1 MGLLDLFRRR
11 TTAPPEVTEW
21 WQSANALTTAPT
33 VDGVAALKASI
44 VSDEEAPD
52 VADAQREMV
61 EGLEALLALPPEGLP
76 VLTTQHRVIGGDACH
91 YLTPASLGDQVDGG
105 GKLFVTS
112 TRLVFA
118 GGGVQT
124 WPWHLVTRVDRV
136 ERDLVVALKGRP
148 PVRLRLNTYEDA
160 LVVCALATR
169 LRR

>member
-1 MGLLDLFRRR
+1 M
-11 TTAPPEVTEW
+11 TA
-21 WQSANALTTAPT
+21 APT

-44 VSDEEAPD
+44 MSDEEAPD

-61 EGLEALLALPPEGLP
+61 EGLEALLALPAASLP
-76 VLTTQHRVIGGDACH
+76 VLTTQHRVIGTDICH
-91 YLTPASLGDQVDGG
+91 YLTPASLAGQVDAG

-124 WPWHLVTRVDRV
+124 WPWHLVARIQRM
-136 ERDLVVALKGRP
+136 ERDLVVEFKGRP

-160 LVVCALATR
+160 LVICALATR
-169 LRR
+169 LCR